1 LGSGD
6 SGRGDEEDPVNGAS
20 GQGSVPGSGAAVTA
34 SAASGAAAT
43 RAVGLF
49 SAASAVRS
57 LGDGTFTADLSPD
70 WTVGNRP
77 HGGFLL
83 SLLARTA
90 LQVAAAAGGNDGAG
104 PLDPVAVSAQFLRP
118 PEVGPV
124 LLRTELRKIGRTAA
138 VINANLEQRGR
149 SCVESMITVGRLV
162 DEPPSWT
169 DLPDLP
175 AKPPP
180 DALDLSAVPGA
191 SVFKL
196 SRTCEI
202 RLDQATAGFLHGRTG
217 DPLRLRMWARPRG
230 EQPDSLFALL
240 AGDISMPVTL
250 NIGRYGWSPTVQL
263 TSLLRSRPAPGWL
276 RIDVGSRAVH
286 GQWFDQDAT
295 VIDSTGRLVCQA
307 RQLAL
312 TPQER

>member
-1 LGSGD
+1 
-6 SGRGDEEDPVNGAS
+6 
-20 GQGSVPGSGAAVTA
+20 VT
-34 SAASGAAAT
+34 AASGATAVSRT
-43 RAVGLF
+43 VGLF
-49 SAASAVRS
+49 STASAVRS

-83 SLLARTA
+83 TLLARTA
-90 LQVAAAAGGNDGAG
+90 LQVATAAGGNDGAG
-104 PLDPVAVSAQFLRP
+104 GLDPVAVSAQFLRP

-124 LLRTELRKIGRTAA
+124 LLRTELRKFGRTAA
-138 VINANLEQRGR
+138 VVNANLEQRGR

-162 DEPPSWT
+162 DEPPAWT

-196 SRTCEI
+196 GRTCEV

-217 DPLRLRMWARPRG
+217 DPLRLRLWARPRG
-230 EQPDSLFALL
+230 EQPDTLFALM
-240 AGDISMPVTL
+240 AGDIAMPVTL
-250 NIGRYGWSPTVQL
+250 NLGRYGWSPTVQL
-263 TSLLRSRPAPGWL
+263 TALLRGRPAPGWL
-276 RIDVGSRAVH
+276 RIEVTCRAVH
-286 GQWFDQDAT
+286 GQWFDEDAT
-295 VIDSTGRLVCQA
+295 VIDSAGRLVCQS